1 MAGVEGRPD
10 WLIQNVFFQLSE
22 RTLME
27 RFSFGWW
34 FGTFYYVRN
43 GGRPLPMSPIYR
55 PPESTAS
62 VKKKARVNI

>member
-34 FGTFYYVRN
+34 FGTFYFFPYIGN
-43 GGRPLPMSPIYR
+43 NNP
-55 PPESTAS
+55 
-62 VKKKARVNI
+62 N